1 MICLGIL
8 VVSFLLK
15 ILFPGLSSDIK
26 REILPV
32 LESSVDYKA
41 AFYSMGRFF
50 AGKARFTE
58 AFGDMVAF
66 LVTGEKAVK
75 AGTGEAA
82 DLAEPK
88 ETELHINKEALDK
101 LSALY
106 HNAEGLLTQDGGVL
120 AEPGI
125 PGDFAQEISEENIE
139 EDTSVA
145 DFLKAQD
152 AFTELEIPDNV
163 NIQKLILPFEY
174 EYPVKGA
181 VLSSG
186 FGYRLHPLD
195 GITKFHYGIDYDAG
209 IGDDIYAFADGKVL
223 VSGESESLGL
233 YLILSHPEGFVTQYF
248 HCDELT
254 VHGGDPVTKGQKI
267 AEVGDKGNTTGP
279 HLHFELLSN
288 GLYLNPEYYLHN
300 GN

>member
-1 MICLGIL
+1 MDARYSGIIRRSENGLRGNHRAVLNKSKIKAAKLMICLGIL

-152 AFTELEIPDNV
+152 AFTELELPDNV
-163 NIQKLILPFEY
+163 NIHKLILPFVY
-174 EYPVKGA
+174 EY
-181 VLSSG
+181 
-186 FGYRLHPLD
+186 
-195 GITKFHYGIDYDAG
+195 
-209 IGDDIYAFADGKVL
+209 IYAFADGKVL
-223 VSGESESLGL
+223 VSGDSESLGL

-254 VHGGDPVTKGQKI
+254 VHGGDPVTNGQKI